1 MYGYRVSYKYHQKVT
16 HKTMINTSNILNLLS
31 FEEALEKKKLEKALK
46 LTKKK
51 DRLKL
56 DIAIKALEKLNIIAT
71 DDLGSVK
78 LGEENSTLQAKI
90 RCSSKGYCFAV
101 PDDGTDDIYIREHY
115 LNHSWHGDSV
125 LVKVIKEAERRK
137 SPEGIVQCI
146 LHRNTRS
153 LISIIREQDNRLI
166 ATPLDDRLIED
177 IQLDDS
183 DRNYLNNEDNEN
195 IVEVEITS
203 YPIAQH
209 PAIGKVV
216 RELSLN
222 KGQAGDIDIL
232 LTKSHLQSVSKPP
245 KVTFKDLSKTDRID
259 LTHQQVLIFRTTD
272 KSEAPISPAI
282 YAEQCEFGTR
292 LWIHIQAISERFS
305 IGGKLDDWLKNRA
318 ASICL
323 GSSWRYLLDKELI
336 DIASFIPGQINEA
349 VSLSLDLDYEG
360 CIIDWQFSLSR
371 IKPASIITQPQIELI
386 SNRKPKAR
394 TIPQNLKP
402 IKEHISQV
410 QTILF
415 IAERINSQY
424 SDSIELDIPTPKIS
438 TLKEMYCDYS
448 RNNYSGWQQPLN
460 KKDPQSILNLLI
472 KTSNRIWFNHS
483 RAYSIETIITEV
495 NSLDNN
501 SLNEAVKA
509 AIALNIELELD
520 DNGYISPTNFI
531 QAIKNHEESRIF
543 YKIIKQII
551 KEDNIK
557 YSNQIINTKV
567 DLFRQDHIFKQD
579 YQSPFCNPANSY
591 LDIINQHL
599 LVLMLTDG
607 KSKEKTRSKNFI
619 NLGHM
624 GSWNDLKWPLFSST
638 LSNQISNLLSK
649 DLLELLRIKIHNIDT
664 LHSNIIA
671 MAKSREASLL
681 IGKEVEGVITGV
693 QSYGFFCEI
702 PPLMIEGLVHVSTL
716 NDDWYEYRSRQN
728 LLIGRKNK
736 KTYQLADKVI
746 LTILK
751 VDLLRNQID
760 LVVND
765 LKTKNNNN
773 ECNISETLKSVSIS

>member
-1 MYGYRVSYKYHQKVT
+1 
-16 HKTMINTSNILNLLS
+16 MINTSNILNLLS
-31 FEEALEKKKLEKALK
+31 YDEALEQKKLEKALK

-56 DIAIKALEKLNIIAT
+56 EIAIKALEKLNIIST
-71 DDLGSVK
+71 DELGSVK
-78 LGEENSTLQAKI
+78 LEEENSTLQAKI

-101 PDDGTDDIYIREHY
+101 PEDGTDDIYIRDHY
-115 LNHSWHGDSV
+115 LNHAWHGDSV
-125 LVKVIKEAERRK
+125 LVKITKEAERRK

-146 LHRNTRS
+146 LHRNTKS
-153 LISIIREQDNRLI
+153 LISIIREKDKRLI

-177 IQLDDS
+177 IYLDDS
-183 DRNYLNNEDNEN
+183 DRTYLNNEVNEN
-195 IVEVEITS
+195 IVEVEISS

-209 PAIGKVV
+209 PAIGRVV

-222 KGQAGDIDIL
+222 KGQSGDIDIL

-245 KVTFKDLSKTDRID
+245 KVTFKDLSKTNRLD
-259 LTHQQVLIFRTTD
+259 LTHQQVLLLRTTD
-272 KSEAPISPAI
+272 KSKSPISPAI
-282 YAEQCEFGTR
+282 YAEQSEFGSR
-292 LWIHIQAISERFS
+292 LWIHIHAISERFT

-323 GSSWRYLLDKELI
+323 GSSWRYLHDKELI
-336 DIASFIPGQINEA
+336 DIATFVPGQVNEA

-360 CIIDWQFSLSR
+360 CIKDWQFCLSR
-371 IKPASIITQPQIELI
+371 IKPAAIITQPQIEAI

-394 TIPQNLKP
+394 TIPQTLKP
-402 IKEHISQV
+402 IKEYINQV

-415 IAERINSQY
+415 ISEKINSQY
-424 SDSIELDIPTPKIS
+424 LNSIELDIPTPKMS
-438 TLKEMYCDYS
+438 SLKEMYWDFS
-448 RNNYSGWQQPLN
+448 SNNYSGWKQPLD
-460 KKDPQSILNLLI
+460 KKDPQSILNILI
-472 KTSNRIWFNHS
+472 KTSNRIWFIHS
-483 RAYSIETIITEV
+483 NAYNIATIITES

-501 SLNEAVKA
+501 SLNEAIKA

-520 DNGYISPTNFI
+520 DNGYISPNNFI
-531 QAIKNHEESRIF
+531 KAIKNHDYSRIF

-557 YSNQIINTKV
+557 YSNQIENANA
-567 DLFRQDHIFKQD
+567 DLEPQDHIFNIK

-607 KSKEKTRSKNFI
+607 KSKEKSRSKNFI

-624 GSWNDLKWPLFSST
+624 GSWNDLIWPLFSST
-638 LSNQISNLLSK
+638 LSNQISHLLSK
-649 DLLELLRIKIHNIDT
+649 DLIELLRIKIHNVDT

-681 IGKEVEGVITGV
+681 IGKEVEGIITGV

-736 KTYQLADKVI
+736 KTYQLGDKVI

-765 LKTKNNNN
+765 VKKEDNTN
-773 ECNISETLKSVSIS
+773 EGNISSTLIPVKIS